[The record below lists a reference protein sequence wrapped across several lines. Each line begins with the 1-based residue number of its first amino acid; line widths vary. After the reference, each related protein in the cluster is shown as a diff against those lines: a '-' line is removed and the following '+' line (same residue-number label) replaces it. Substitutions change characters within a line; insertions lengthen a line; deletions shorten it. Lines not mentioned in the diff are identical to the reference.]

1 MTEIVV
7 NGVSTRK
14 VSRAIESF
22 AERVCLNLLSQR
34 FVKI

>member
-1 MTEIVV
+1 MAELVV

-14 VSRAIESF
+14 VSRVIESYC
-22 AERVCLNLLSQR
+22 ERVCLNLLSQR